1 MKTRMKVLVFAL
13 AAFFLVSGST
23 AYAAEFLLS
32 ASKVTINVGETYD
45 IDVVDSNVNPRW
57 TAWSINNVKIDQNG
71 VVTGVRKGTA
81 VVSARVGLKIQTCK
95 VTVVEPSIKLNKTT
109 ALLYSGE
116 GTSQSTLQLKATVKG
131 AGKAVTWKSDK
142 PNVAKVD
149 ENGQVTSVAPG
160 TAVITATGNGKE
172 AACKVTVKKNS
183 LTLNMANLQLS
194 TKGNGSS
201 IKLVPTIVGS
211 KKNIVWTSSD
221 KKVATVSGGKVTGK
235 SSGTAE
241 ITATVNGI
249 SAKCT
254 VTVIKDSLS
263 INTEKELLYVN
274 EKKQLK
280 TNAGKKDVVA
290 WTSSNNG
297 VVTVDEKGNLVAVAA
312 GNAVITATL
321 GDSSDRCEVI
331 VKNTTTNIGEDVI
344 ELKTKGTYQKH
355 TLGLHIEGRKNA
367 VKWTSSDKSIA
378 TVNAKGMVTGKK
390 AGEITIT
397 AEANGVKDSVAVKV
411 ADYRPTVKLNHQEY
425 VLYTNKG
432 NTVTLKAT
440 VDGPVKKAVWAS
452 SEPQVASVTNGK
464 VKALQAGQTVITA
477 TANGITEDCV
487 ITVKESEVLLETGS
501 LLLTTGETAEL
512 PSDIVGNSQK
522 ATYKTTDAKVV
533 SVKNGII
540 TAKKAGKAE
549 IKVTANKATGIC
561 QVTVIDS
568 SCTHQY
574 GQATVTK
581 EASCKEEGS
590 KTAVCSQCQHERT
603 ESMEKREHSF
613 RVTERIEA
621 GCEVHGTIRSE
632 CSVCGEL
639 KEEILPEKGH
649 SFGDWK
655 KVTTPTDFTDG
666 SYKQTCSV
674 CGEENRSVTLP
685 ANDNQG
691 GSGQQPGGET
701 PGGNEGEQPGGENP
715 GGSEGEQPGG
725 ETPGGNEGEQPGGS
739 EEPGGSEGGQQPGGS
754 EGGQQPGGSEGE
766 QPGGENPGGSEDPT
780 EPGEGENP
788 GGGDEPNPPVEPED
802 PSETDTIA
810 LDFKDIEAVS
820 LYYEGNEVEVVDKA
834 KGVPGGE
841 ELAKYYLEI
850 EPKFAPKLYVGVKA
864 FEQGEKQN
872 EIYAVADL
880 KNFDASFVFA
890 YENRSG
896 ASTVDTVAQAFINS
910 IIANPQ
916 GEFTLTQDIDVS
928 GLTLSNGYLV
938 NAEFKGTLNGNGYTI
953 YGLKGSLFS
962 KIVGGKVNNLVIED
976 AEISGTNAILAP
988 VINSNA
994 VIDGVKIINSTLTN
1008 GSSSTGGSV
1017 GAIGGNVQNAQ
1028 IKNCE
1033 VRDSSITGYSS
1044 VGGIGGTIKST
1055 TVQGCIVVG
1064 TMVSGNNTIGGLI
1077 GDLGSNG
1084 QVSDCLVKANLSGS
1098 QSGNQNGARVAGIAG
1113 WHNSTASIS
1122 KCYVEVS
1129 ISSSDKKGCGGIF
1142 GAPKETAGAVS
1153 DCYVAVTGSAYQIS
1167 GFEAA
1172 MGTVNNT
1179 YQLSSATN
1187 KNTGT
1192 GVKETQALT
1201 EELFKTTLGLKVEFW
1216 QIIKPDTTLLGENSV
1231 LTSVEGFNAA
1241 KEQVYYN
1248 LIKLAPFAESEKI
1261 VTLGNTLTGNL
1272 ADKVVAGVYPYDNN
1286 NNLIITMDESQV
1298 ASVKK
1303 VKVVYKDGKFDSY
1316 DVIHEK
1322 TADGIVDVYKIKD
1335 KELPYHFNKYLNN
1348 DALGLEEYISE
1359 LASDYSYDEDISS
1372 VYSGDVVRQYREI
1385 YNTDIVPKLDDYAQM
1400 LVGTE
1405 YASKTANAYLKAKLE
1420 AKIEE
1425 ELKKLL
1431 YTYTYYMKGYDFV
1444 MGGANMADLFYFDS
1458 ELLNE
1463 EVDLTYLVN
1472 ELSSS
1477 SRAMNSLY
1485 NNYTSQIASKSG
1497 IGLYDQF
1504 ELMLSMAGVTDYNQW
1519 FIDNWGG
1526 YVKTQEMIG
1535 YTPTP
1540 LLRYK
1545 IWDNLTALTGTD
1557 AHLMFLLTIPEEL
1570 QKQFGILTTASQIL
1584 ISEVNIYFEGAPTD
1598 ANIETFRKK
1607 FDTMAPNYGK
1617 YYGST
1622 LNYVTNGEANL
1633 NNSLCIGYDTY
1644 EKFKKEEFKVTSA
1657 GAKTTEAPH
1666 VKWIVEPANQTYISG
1681 AGAVATG
1688 KYIYYGYMYGLGEFG
1703 IFTHENAHNQD
1714 SSYFLNGEGR
1724 RTTNGE
1730 YFAEGFLTE
1739 PISSSNSEE
1748 RGDFTINRLNE
1759 FSINADGI
1767 MALSYERVNTAEEL
1781 QDYYKDLFD
1790 SGYAVD
1796 TIMGNAMIHAKD
1808 NVKYKNGYIAVIQ
1821 EAQDNKG
1828 NNLPYI
1834 WETTYNYWQ
1843 NSGMVYLMNSFEGLY
1858 DNKVVYNDRIP
1869 RRGGYAVSSFW
1880 NANWYVPSNP
1890 NGVADAGTFKTMAY
1904 ELLGEAGWNNGFIGW
1919 SSARYSNDEE
1929 AIKEITGYN
1938 GMREYK
1944 LARFAEAQSKLSSI
1958 PYFDAVRIEKVF
1970 DNIYTADA
1978 AKSGRGYV
1986 DNGMAMKEIL
1996 VQAVKR
2002 STNDFLDGN
2011 FYEKPKN
2018 TYYEVSDASQFLTI
2032 VNENSMKTGVFI
2044 KLTGDLDFTNVA
2056 GANGYYGE
2064 HFIGIIDGGD
2074 HTIKG
2079 LTKPLFKSAR
2089 FSVIHDITFE
2099 STATNILIAN
2109 AGSSS
2114 YNLAYDCNFGEGKT
2128 LYGSTD
2134 ATKMMFEVFMNEPEA
2149 EPEVT
2154 PSSVVTD
2161 FQAITLQNV
2170 AEKLT
2175 EKSEE
2180 EDEESEITCEEVQ
2193 EAESREASEA
2203 LQEADTQEVQETQEE
2218 ASEEYEATSDKTQEA
2233 DSQEAQED
2241 VHGEDKK

>member
-32 ASKVTINVGETYD
+32 ASKVTINVGGTHD

-57 TAWSINNVKIDQNG
+57 TAWSINNVTIDQNG

-142 PNVAKVD
+142 PDVAKVD

-160 TAVITATGNGKE
+160 TAIITATGNGKE

-201 IKLVPTIVGS
+201 IKLVPTVVGS

-235 SSGTAE
+235 NSGTAE

-290 WTSSNNG
+290 WTSSNSG

-321 GDSSDRCEVI
+321 GESSDRCEVI

-355 TLGLHIEGRKNA
+355 TLGLQIEGRKNT
-367 VKWTSSDKSIA
+367 VKWTSSDKTIA
-378 TVNAKGMVTGKK
+378 TVTSKGMVTGKK
-390 AGEITIT
+390 AGEVTVT
-397 AEANGVKDSVAVKV
+397 AEANGVKDSVTVKV
-411 ADYRPTVKLNHQEY
+411 ADYRPGVKLNHQEY

-440 VDGPVKKAVWAS
+440 VDGPVKKAVWES
-452 SEPQVASVTNGK
+452 SEPQVATVTNGK

-477 TANGITEDCV
+477 TANGITQDCV

-501 LLLTTGETAEL
+501 ILLTTGETAEL

-533 SVKNGII
+533 SVKNGIL

-549 IKVTANKATGIC
+549 VKVSANGATAIC
-561 QVTVIDS
+561 QVTVIES
-568 SCTHQY
+568 SCVHRY
-574 GQATVTK
+574 GQATVTR
-581 EASCKEEGS
+581 EADCKEEGS
-590 KTAVCSQCQHERT
+590 KTAVCGLCQHERT
-603 ESMEKREHSF
+603 ESIEKRAHSW
-613 RVTERIEA
+613 RETERIEA
-621 GCEVHGTIRSE
+621 GCVVHGTVISE

-649 SFGDWK
+649 SFGEWR
-655 KVTTPTDFTDG
+655 KVTTPTDFTEG

-674 CGEENRSVTLP
+674 CGEEKVSATLV
-685 ANDNQG
+685 ADDNQG

-701 PGGNEGEQPGGENP
+701 PGGNEGGG
-715 GGSEGEQPGG
+715 QPGG
-725 ETPGGNEGEQPGGS
+725 ETPGG
-739 EEPGGSEGGQQPGGS
+739 SEGG
-754 EGGQQPGGSEGE
+754 E
-766 QPGGENPGGSEDPT
+766 Q
-780 EPGEGENP
+780 PGEGENP

-802 PSETDTIA
+802 PSETDTTV

-820 LYYEGNEVEVVDKA
+820 LYYQGEPITVIDKTN
-834 KGVPGGE
+834 GVPAGE

-864 FEQGEKQN
+864 FEQGNKQN

-880 KNFDASFVFA
+880 EKFDASFVFA
-890 YENRSG
+890 YENQSG
-896 ASTVDTVAQAFINS
+896 ASTVDTAAQAFING

-916 GEFTLTQDIDVS
+916 GEFSLTQDIDLS
-928 GLTLSNGYLV
+928 GLTLNNGYLI
-938 NAEFKGTLNGNGYTI
+938 NADFKGTLNGNGYTI
-953 YGLKGSLFS
+953 YGLKGSMFS

-976 AEISGTNAILAP
+976 AVVSGTNAFLAP

-994 VIDGVKIINSTLTN
+994 VIDGVKIINSTLKN
-1008 GSSSTGGSV
+1008 DSSSTGGSV
-1017 GAIGGNVQNAQ
+1017 GAIGGNIQNAQ
-1028 IKNCE
+1028 IQNCE
-1033 VRDSSITGYSS
+1033 VRDSSITGHSS
-1044 VGGIGGTIKST
+1044 VGGIGGTVKST

-1064 TMVSGNNTIGGLI
+1064 TMVSGNNTIAGLI

-1084 QVSDCLVKANLSGS
+1084 QVTNCLVKAYLSGS

-1113 WHNSTASIS
+1113 WHNSTATIS
-1122 KCYVEVS
+1122 KCYAEVT

-1142 GAPKETAGAVS
+1142 GAPNGTAGAVS
-1153 DCYVAVTGSAYQIS
+1153 DCYAAVTGSAFQIG
-1167 GFEAA
+1167 GFEAS
-1172 MGTVNNT
+1172 MGTVSNT
-1179 YQLSSATN
+1179 YQLSSSTN
-1187 KNTGT
+1187 KNSGT
-1192 GVKETQALT
+1192 GVKETQTLT
-1201 EELFKTTLGLKVEFW
+1201 EELFKTTLGLKAEFW
-1216 QIIKPDTTLLGENSV
+1216 QIVKPDTTLLGENSA
-1231 LTSVEGFNAA
+1231 LTSIEGFNAA

-1248 LIKLAPFAESEKI
+1248 LIKLAPFAEGEKI
-1261 VTLGNTLTGNL
+1261 VTLGNALTGNL
-1272 ADKVVAGVYPYDNN
+1272 ANKVIAGVYPYDNN
-1286 NNLIITMDESQV
+1286 NNLIISLDGSKA

-1303 VKVVYKDGKFDSY
+1303 IKVVYKDGQFDSY
-1316 DVIHEK
+1316 DVVHKK
-1322 TADGIVDVYKIKD
+1322 TADGIIDIYNIKD
-1335 KELPYHFNKYLNN
+1335 SELPYHFNKYLNN
-1348 DALGLEEYISE
+1348 DSLGLEEYVTE
-1359 LASDYSYDEDISS
+1359 LAADYSYDEDISS

-1405 YASKTANAYLKAKLE
+1405 YASKTANTYLKTKLE

-1458 ELLNE
+1458 ELLSE

-1472 ELSSS
+1472 ELSRS

-1598 ANIETFRKK
+1598 TNIETFRKK

-1644 EKFKKEEFKVTSA
+1644 EKFTKAEFKVTSA

-1739 PISSSNSEE
+1739 PVSSV

-1759 FSINADGI
+1759 FSINSDGI

-1828 NNLPYI
+1828 NNLPHI

-1858 DNKVVYNDRIP
+1858 DNKVVYNDMTP

-1880 NANWYVPSNP
+1880 NVNWYVPSNP

-1944 LARFAEAQSKLSSI
+1944 LARFAEAQNKLSST

-1986 DNGMAMKEIL
+1986 DNGMALKEIL

-2079 LTKPLFKSAR
+2079 LTKPLFKSAK

-2099 STATNILIAN
+2099 STATNVLIAN

-2128 LYGSTD
+2128 LFGSTD
-2134 ATKMMFEVFMNEPEA
+2134 KAKMMFEVFMNEPEA

-2154 PSSVVTD
+2154 PTSVVTD
-2161 FQAITLQNV
+2161 FQAIALQN
-2170 AEKLT
+2170 AATKLT
-2175 EKSEE
+2175 EESEE
-2180 EDEESEITCEEVQ
+2180 SQ
-2193 EAESREASEA
+2193 EASEA
-2203 LQEADTQEVQETQEE
+2203 LQEADTQEAQETQEE
-2218 ASEEYEATSDKTQEA
+2218 ALEEYGDTSDKTQEA

-2241 VHGEDKK
+2241 VLKEDKKVILEEVQEEVPENIQEVVSKE